1 MMKNILYCE
10 HNVDGTIGGSYYSL
24 FYLVT
29 GLDKTLFRPVV
40 VFYKDNMMVG
50 KLKEAGIETMVIEPP
65 TPVLLSCANSGNESK
80 GMRSGFLKVIRKT
93 SNFFKLFL
101 LPTLRNYFLLG
112 RHRIDIVHLNN
123 SILHNH
129 DWMLAAMLR
138 NIPCITHERGINNAF
153 PYLAR
158 FFGKRL
164 RAVICISDAVKQ
176 NMRAHG
182 VDYEN
187 MVTIHNGFDPDTAV
201 VRIAPE
207 VIRERHG
214 IREGDLTLGIVG
226 NIKEWKGQETVVRS
240 IAILKNKY
248 PNVKCLIVGDTSEGD
263 RYYEKRIRDLIDRM
277 DLIRNIIFTGFQKN
291 VPDYIN
297 VMDILIH
304 ASIDPEPFGRVLLEG
319 MALKKPLVGAN
330 GGAVPEIVEE
340 GVSGLTFIPGDP
352 ESLAAAIS
360 TIASDRERM
369 RRMGDIGYRRL
380 MERFHI
386 RQNLESTE
394 RIYERQIANA

>member
-1 MMKNILYCE
+1 MKNILYCE
-10 HNVDGTIGGSYYSL
+10 HNTDGTIGGSYYSL

-29 GLDKTLFRPVV
+29 GLDKTYYRPLV
-40 VFYKDNMMVG
+40 VFYKHNMMVE

-65 TPVLLSCANSGNESK
+65 APFSLPGGNSGTERK
-80 GMRSGFLKVIRKT
+80 GERAEFLKVIRKT
-93 SNFFKLFL
+93 ANFFKLFL
-101 LPTLRNYFLLG
+101 IPTLRNYILLR

-138 NIPCITHERGINNAF
+138 NIPCITHERGINNKF
-153 PYLAR
+153 PSLAR

-164 RAVICISDAVKQ
+164 HAIICISDAVKR

-201 VRIAPE
+201 VRTAPE
-207 VIRERHG
+207 VIRERLG
-214 IREGDLTLGIVG
+214 FSEGDLTLGIVG

-240 IAILKNKY
+240 IAIIRKTFT
-248 PNVKCLIVGDTSEGD
+248 NVKCLIVGDTSEGD
-263 RYYEKRIRDLIDRM
+263 RYYEKRIRELIDRM
-277 DLIRNIIFTGFQKN
+277 DLTRNIIFTGFQKN

-319 MALKKPLVGAN
+319 MALKKPLVAAN

-360 TIASDRERM
+360 SIAPNRARM
-369 RRMGDIGYRRL
+369 KRMGEMGYLRL
-380 MERFHI
+380 MDRFHI
-386 RQNLESTE
+386 SRNLESTE
-394 RIYERQIANA
+394 RLYAR

>member
-1 MMKNILYCE
+1 
-10 HNVDGTIGGSYYSL
+10 
-24 FYLVT
+24 
-29 GLDKTLFRPVV
+29 
-40 VFYKDNMMVG
+40 
-50 KLKEAGIETMVIEPP
+50 
-65 TPVLLSCANSGNESK
+65 
-80 GMRSGFLKVIRKT
+80 
-93 SNFFKLFL
+93 
-101 LPTLRNYFLLG
+101 LG
-112 RHRIDIVHLNN
+112 RYRIDIVHLNN

-129 DWMLAAMLR
+129 DWMLASMLR
-138 NIPCITHERGINNAF
+138 NIPCITHERGINNFF
-153 PYLAR
+153 PSLAR

-164 RAVICISDAVKQ
+164 NAIICISEAVKQ

-201 VRIAPE
+201 VRTTPE
-207 VIRERHG
+207 AIRERHG

-240 IAILKNKY
+240 IDIVRKTF

-263 RYYEKRIRDLIDRM
+263 RHYEKRIRDLIDRM
-277 DLIRNIIFTGFQKN
+277 DLTRNIIFTGFQKN

-360 TIASDRERM
+360 SIASDRSRM
-369 RRMGDIGYRRL
+369 KRMGEMGYLRL

-394 RIYERQIANA
+394 RIYARQAVKA